1 MLTYNGGPAFP
12 MTMRVTADAVDGK
25 TTVNEVATMGMSLRD
40 YFAAK
45 AMNATIGM
53 QDREWFPEFQD
64 LVEDENGGFQYNP
77 DTKTVYRV
85 PTAYSINKSH
95 KRYREANT
103 WMFRMAREAYRI
115 ADAMLAAREVKP

>member
-1 MLTYNGGPAFP
+1 MATNNGGPAFP
-12 MTMRVTADAVDGK
+12 RHSDGYLENQDPS
-25 TTVNEVATMGMSLRD
+25 TGMSLRD

-53 QDREWFPEFQD
+53 QDREWFPELAD
-64 LVEDENGGFQYNP
+64 IVEDDNGWFQYNP

-85 PTAYSINKSH
+85 PTAYSINKAH
-95 KRYREANT
+95 KRYSEANT